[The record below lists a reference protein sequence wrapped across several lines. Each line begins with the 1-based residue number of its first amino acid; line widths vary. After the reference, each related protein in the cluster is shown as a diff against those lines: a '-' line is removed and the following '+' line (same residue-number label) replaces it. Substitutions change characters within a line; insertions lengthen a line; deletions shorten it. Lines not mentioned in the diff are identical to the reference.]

1 MATLSAVILDHHI
14 KSNKT
19 VNVKIRIGQHGQS
32 VYIATD
38 LYTDR
43 RNIDARGKL
52 KPAYVD
58 KYISP
63 ILNKFRDYLT
73 QEISK
78 SYSAQRIKEY
88 ILKKEEPVQAAEDID
103 FLAFCNDHIEELVK
117 DGRSSSAVP
126 LRSVVNS
133 LTDYFKGMLNP
144 AMLTSKIL
152 IAYETYLRN
161 DRTLVRTNQHG
172 KKVKIVSSGMTDAGV
187 FKHMAN
193 LRILFNACKFKYNDE
208 DIGEI
213 IIRNNPF
220 VKYKLKPTRNKK
232 KRNAEVDLLI
242 KLYTYQ
248 PVGRRERL
256 AKDMFFLSFFLC
268 GINAVDIYKSDMTP
282 ISGRLGY
289 NRSKTQGKRDDSAFI
304 SIAVPDVAAAYF
316 KEYRGT
322 IAKRYSDARNF
333 TKALN
338 IGLKQIGE
346 KLGFMLTFYS
356 ARHSFATVARND
368 CRCTKDDIADA
379 LNHVVNGM
387 AMTDGYLA
395 KDWSIVDEVQS
406 KVLKFFF
413 DKLNESFKLTFYLH

>member
-1 MATLSAVILDHHI
+1 MATLSAVILDHHF
-14 KSNKT
+14 KGDRT
-19 VNVKIRIGQHGQS
+19 VNVKIRITQKGKS
-32 VYIATD
+32 VYIPTD
-38 LYTDR
+38 LYIGA
-43 RNIDARGKL
+43 RNIDNRGKL
-52 KPAYVD
+52 RSAYIDRYV
-58 KYISP
+58 SP
-63 ILNKFRDYLT
+63 VLNRFRDYLT
-73 QEISK
+73 EEISR
-78 SYSAQRIKEY
+78 SYSAQRIKDF
-88 ILKKEEPVQAAEDID
+88 ILKKEEPVQLAEDID
-103 FLAFCNDHIEELVK
+103 FIAFCYEYIKGLMDDDRV
-117 DGRSSSAVP
+117 SSAVP
-126 LRSVVNS
+126 LKSVVNS
-133 LTDYFKGMLNP
+133 LADYFKGRLNP

-152 IAYETYLRN
+152 VEYENYLRT

-172 KKVKIVSSGMTDAGV
+172 NKVKTVSYGLTDAGV
-187 FKHMAN
+187 FKHMSN
-193 LRILFNACKFKYNDE
+193 LRILFNACKFKYNDD
-208 DIGEI
+208 DIGNI
-213 IIRNNPF
+213 VIFNNPF
-220 VKYKLKPTRNKK
+220 GKYKLKPSRNNK
-232 KRNAEVDLLI
+232 KRNVDIDHLI
-242 KLYTYQ
+242 NLFRYK
-248 PVGRRERL
+248 PEGRREQL

-289 NRSKTQGKRDDSAFI
+289 NRSKTQGKRNDSAFI
-304 SIAVPDVAAAYF
+304 SIAVPDVVVAYF

-356 ARHSFATVARND
+356 ARHSFATLARND

-387 AMTDGYLA
+387 SITDGYLA

-413 DKLNESFKLTFYLH
+413 DKLNKSF